1 MANLHIYLTRI
12 SKFSDYHTLQLL
24 LTISASIVSR
34 ERSFSKMIMKYLH
47 GTMSQEKLTNLA
59 ELSME
64 GKSLLKCDMDEVII
78 DDFVKKTA

>member
-1 MANLHIYLTRI
+1 
-12 SKFSDYHTLQLL
+12 
-24 LTISASIVSR
+24 
-34 ERSFSKMIMKYLH
+34 MIMKYLH

-78 DDFVKKTA
+78 DDFVKKTAWKVAL